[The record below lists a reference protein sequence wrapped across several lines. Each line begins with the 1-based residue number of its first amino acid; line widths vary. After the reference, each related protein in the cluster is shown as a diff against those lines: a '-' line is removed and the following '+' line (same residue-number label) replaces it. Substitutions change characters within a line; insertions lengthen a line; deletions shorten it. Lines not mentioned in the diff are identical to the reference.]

1 MIGTSV
7 FKELRKESFT
17 IFVKLKMNLDQ
28 IPKKKLDKSHFQKS
42 TIKKESISCLI
53 RLFQGFFQILH

>member
-28 IPKKKLDKSHFQKS
+28 IAKI
-42 TIKKESISCLI
+42 T
-53 RLFQGFFQILH
+53 R